1 MNVIHKA
8 SKITLLFVMVS
19 ILTACSVSKQIPDGE
34 YWLKESRIVTN
45 QKEESDEFI
54 NNLLL
59 QKPNATVLGYPFRAA
74 FYNIYK
80 PNRDSIYNLW
90 LDKKPNRRARLEKLL
105 SAKQVNRLGKSFFVA
120 GLNNLYKKIGE
131 PPIIYNK
138 AKTKISQDKLK
149 EHYKNLGFLD
159 VSVSTVLDSINSKKI
174 GVTYVVVTNKGFIIK
189 SIQSEINN
197 QVLDSLYQT
206 SLPNTVLKTNEV
218 FNTNTLSEERI
229 RVAQYMI
236 NNGVLDFQENFIKYD
251 AIYKDSLKT
260 VDLIFKIAERNQQD
274 ATLKPFEQ
282 YTISKVNI
290 FTQNLSDKEK
300 TTDIVTYNDYTIYSD
315 GKLNY
320 RPKALT
326 DAILIEKGQL
336 YSNKN
341 KTLTSKALSNL
352 NTFNLPTIEYVK
364 DTEDPLG
371 NSLIT
376 NIILVPEETKKFDTS
391 VDLTYS
397 NIQDFGISGNA
408 SLTYKNLFKGAETL
422 RIAVRGNVGS
432 SADVANPRDVF
443 FNLYEYGADLK
454 LVFPRIWFPIKTQK
468 FIKKEMQSS
477 TAFNLAFTSQT
488 NIGLDKENVSA
499 GLTYQWAPS
508 KENNFRVDLLNVQ
521 YVRNLN
527 TANYFTVYQS
537 SYDRLNNLA
546 STYNSNVN
554 YLNENGDLTSAGAV
568 AFINDV
574 VNGNTTLVTGSTDY
588 ASVRSIGERRLRLI
602 EDNLIASSAITFN
615 KSTKKVLTDN
625 DYYSIKAKVESA
637 GNLASLISNNNS
649 ERYTDTG
656 EQTLFGVAYA
666 QYFKTE
672 FEYIKHW
679 DLGYKNVVAVRAFSG
694 MALPYGNAKSIP
706 FLRSYFAGGTNDNR
720 GWLAYALGPGRSGG
734 INDFNEA
741 NFKLSFNAEYRFK
754 MFGSLHGAL
763 FADAGNIWNIW
774 DNVEDKDYIFSS
786 LTSLKDIGVGAGY
799 GLRYDFNYFVFR
811 IDMGYKAYNPAY
823 IEGERWL
830 KDVKFSKTVF
840 NFGINY
846 PF

>member
-1 MNVIHKA
+1 
-8 SKITLLFVMVS
+8 MVS
-19 ILTACSVSKQIPDGE
+19 ILTACSVSKQLPEGQ
-34 YWLKESRIVTN
+34 YLLKETRIESNGKAVS
-45 QKEESDEFI
+45 EEFV
-54 NNLLL
+54 NNLII
-59 QKPNATVLGYPFRAA
+59 QKPNSTVFGKPVRAA
-74 FYNIYK
+74 FYNLHK
-80 PNRDSIYNLW
+80 PNRDSLYNTW
-90 LDKKPNRRARLEKLL
+90 LDRKPNRRKNLNKVL
-105 SAKQVNRLGKSFFVA
+105 SAKQVNRLGASFLLS
-120 GLNNLYKKIGE
+120 GMNNLYKKIGE
-131 PPIIYNK
+131 KPVFLDET
-138 AKTKISQDKLK
+138 KTKISRDKLK
-149 EHYKNLGFLD
+149 EYYKNLGFLD
-159 VSVSTVLDSINSKKI
+159 VSVDVKVDSVSSKKRSI
-174 GVTYVVVTNKGFIIK
+174 TYVVNKNKGYIINTIK
-189 SIQSEINN
+189 QEISNP
-197 QVLDSLYQT
+197 VIDSLYT
-206 SLPNTVLKTNEV
+206 ISLSNTVLKENEI
-218 FNTNTLSEERI
+218 FQTATLVNERT

-236 NNGVLDFQENFIKYD
+236 NNGVLDFQENSISYD

-260 VDLIFKIAERNQQD
+260 VDLILKIAEKTKNEQSQ
-274 ATLKPFEQ
+274 KPFEQ
-282 YTISKVNI
+282 FYISKVNI
-290 FTQNLSDKEK
+290 FTQNISDEEK
-300 TTDIVTYNDYTIYSD
+300 TTDIVNYNDYTIYSD

-326 DAILIEKGQL
+326 DAVFIEKGQL

-666 QYFKTE
+666 QYFKSEIEWT
-672 FEYIKHW
+672 KHW
-679 DLGYKNVVAVRAFSG
+679 DLGYKNIIALRAFTG

-720 GWLAYALGPGRSGG
+720 GWLAYALGPGKSGG

-741 NFKLSFNAEYRFK
+741 NFKIAFSTEYRFK
-754 MFGSLHGAL
+754 MFGALQGAL
-763 FADAGNIWNIW
+763 FADAGNIWNLW
-774 DNVEDKDYIFSS
+774 DNVTDTNYTFDGFS
-786 LTSLKDIGVGAGY
+786 SLKDIGVGAGY

-823 IEGERWL
+823 EEGNRWG